1 MTTAH
6 EGQGSTSGVVL
17 HLAFE
22 LGLCGWKL
30 AFTVGLGQAPRLRS
44 VAARDRAAVLRE
56 IALAKKRFGLA
67 ADAPV
72 VSCYEAGRD
81 GFWLHR
87 WLLSA
92 GVASMVIDS
101 SSIEVNRRKR
111 RAKTDR
117 LDAAALVRLLVR
129 YHLGETKVCSVVHA
143 PDDLA
148 EDERQLHRE
157 LTALKDEQTS
167 LVNQIK
173 GHLCGHGLV
182 LATVNESFPS
192 WLAQAR
198 RWDGSPVPARMQA
211 RLGRIFIRWQ
221 LVHGQIL
228 ALEMEQRKRIRG
240 ETAPAV
246 DQVRRLLSLRGI
258 GRNGAWM
265 LVKELFAWRRGFNR
279 KQLGALVGLTPT
291 PYTSSTSS
299 REQGISKAGNK
310 RLRRL
315 LVELAWC
322 WVRHQPRSALTVW
335 FLCRFAN
342 GKRLRRI
349 GIVAVARKLLI
360 ALWRYLERDEVPT
373 GADLV
378 DWRSKMGAKRPASV
392 PTPA

>member
-1 MTTAH
+1 
-6 EGQGSTSGVVL
+6 
-17 HLAFE
+17 
-22 LGLCGWKL
+22 
-30 AFTVGLGQAPRLRS
+30 
-44 VAARDRAAVLRE
+44 
-56 IALAKKRFGLA
+56 
-67 ADAPV
+67 
-72 VSCYEAGRD
+72 
-81 GFWLHR
+81 
-87 WLLSA
+87 
-92 GVASMVIDS
+92 
-101 SSIEVNRRKR
+101 
-111 RAKTDR
+111 
-117 LDAAALVRLLVR
+117 
-129 YHLGETKVCSVVHA
+129 
-143 PDDLA
+143 
-148 EDERQLHRE
+148 
-157 LTALKDEQTS
+157 
-167 LVNQIK
+167 
-173 GHLCGHGLV
+173 
-182 LATVNESFPS
+182 
-192 WLAQAR
+192 
-198 RWDGSPVPARMQA
+198 MQA
-211 RLGRIFIRWQ
+211 RLGRIFTRWQ

-240 ETAPAV
+240 EAAPAV

-378 DWRSKMGAKRPASV
+378 DWRSKMDGKRPASAL
-392 PTPA
+392 TPA